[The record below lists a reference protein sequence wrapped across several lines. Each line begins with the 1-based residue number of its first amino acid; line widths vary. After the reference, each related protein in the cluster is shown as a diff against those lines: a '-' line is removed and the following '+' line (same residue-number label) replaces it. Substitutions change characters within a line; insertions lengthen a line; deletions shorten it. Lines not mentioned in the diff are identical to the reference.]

1 MDPAHQPN
9 LVAHAA
15 ETVKSAVVAVVLRHY
30 GLELR
35 KEPNAVDDE
44 APAGGVRY

>member
-15 ETVKSAVVAVVLRHY
+15 ETVKSAVVAIVLRHY

-35 KEPNAVDDE
+35 QEPNAAADTAAE
-44 APAGGVRY
+44 LTQ

>member
-35 KEPNAVDDE
+35 QAPNAVPSDT
-44 APAGGVRY
+44 AGELSQ

>member
-1 MDPAHQPN
+1 MDPAHHPN

-15 ETVKSAVVAVVLRHY
+15 ETVKSAVVAIVLRHY

-35 KEPNAVDDE
+35 QEPN
-44 APAGGVRY
+44 GVADTAAELTQ